1 MAKKTA
7 APKTLSKGKTTASEL
22 ATVGVVGAGISSLLA
37 ERMARDVG
45 KGVSKDQS
53 DNMVPLIYILQAQSP
68 QVMKRNAQH
77 IEGAEAG
84 SIWLRGVA
92 DPVIDGEEGILFQPC
107 YFSKDWVEWIPR
119 DAGGGF
125 VGRHASLPS
134 DAKNIADPRNP
145 NRMNYMRPN
154 GNQLRETRY
163 HAGIVHGRG
172 APMPFV
178 IPMSSSGH
186 TTSRA
191 WMFLMNSKHLAGG
204 GTAPSFSQ
212 LYRLRTKLRTNAQ
225 GEWYA
230 WDVSEEGWVNSVKDY
245 ELGKALYDAFDSG
258 TKAAEAPMHEE
269 EGITDE
275 I

>member
-1 MAKKTA
+1 MTRKVAKQQQKEVA
-7 APKTLSKGKTTASEL
+7 VIP
-22 ATVGVVGAGISSLLA
+22 SSLLA
-37 ERMARDVG
+37 ERAARDIG
-45 KGVSKDQS
+45 KGASKDQA

-68 QVMKRNAQH
+68 QVMKRNPQH

-92 DPVIDGEEGILFQPC
+92 DPVIDGDEGILFQPC
-107 YFSKDWVEWIPR
+107 YWHKDWVEWIPR

-125 VGRHASLPS
+125 VGRHPTLPE

-145 NRMNYMRPN
+145 NRMNWMRPN

-163 HAGIVHGRG
+163 HVGLVHGRG

-191 WMFLMNSKHLAGG
+191 WMFLMNSKHHPSG
-204 GTAPSFSQ
+204 GTWPTCAYI
-212 LYRLRTKLRTNAQ
+212 YRLKTKLRTNAQ

-230 WDVSEEGWVNSVKDY
+230 WDIIDENVQVDIKEY
-245 ELGKALYDAFDSG
+245 ELGAALHDAFDSG
-258 TKAAEAPMHEE
+258 AKTAEAPLTEE
-269 EGITDE
+269 DGITGD